1 MKSPAAAAT
10 APPRVPHVPS
20 AQSRGPAR
28 GEDAPPTAGGTV
40 ASETQL
46 RRRLAEVEMRL
57 RDIDD
62 DERRMQVHHEQELAT
77 LEKENKSLLDRLEV
91 LRMEECMSPEEARA
105 IQTHVHLA
113 QGVVAGAAPDHKGE
127 SRLLGA
133 TSAKYQQAKAVVEA
147 KRKECAQAEQ
157 QLAEARQRLA
167 ELRRRRQTLK
177 QEIFSTRASAGA
189 KMAAG
194 ERYKVQVREQLRG
207 LEEQVERE
215 QERFSGMVVEA
226 KRTRTAIDALL
237 VSQTNN
243 EKMYSRRYDALLEKR
258 REMAFLMEI
267 CNSLAEERQQ
277 VTAELQEVKAYLA
290 EENRQYEA
298 AFQELSAVADENAA
312 AQTANREKS
321 EELRRLTLQ
330 TRAEREAL
338 EVQNDET
345 KAALERQRHR
355 HVTRRLN
362 DAAVGGPYMDTSNS
376 GGGRDGG
383 EPNFIR
389 RLSDED
395 DAQSRNG
402 DDVNGVET
410 SFGSSSSSSG
420 GSSTAADG
428 HAQQIREFED
438 YFRKLADVV
447 QSDAIDDVVG
457 FIDVAADARY
467 RCFDEMNALK
477 RDIAELTAEKAVL
490 QAQLARSGT
499 SFDAAHSNG
508 AAAAVV
514 TGASSSNN
522 NANDALTVA
531 GEDAPPASP
540 TSPTACLAALAEV
553 TSIEELTAAAA
564 APAAP
569 QTVEP
574 VRRLRD
580 ASSGKGAAADT
591 AAQAAE
597 KRTERM
603 RWLLAELDE
612 VREAVG
618 QQEQQREESTAV
630 LSQVIAQ
637 VSDAFRGLGCS
648 VAELRTMTGLEG
660 VQRSTLLPC
669 LSIVEQRVEEY
680 LVAYSRGQR
689 DSSPWHARGS
699 AARTVL
705 RRPDL
710 PPKTRGECGAQ
721 VAPQQLPRSTD
732 VASMVPYIRVD
743 AANTSTL
750 EELVDERPLSDLEL
764 REVVEKKRALLRC

>member
-1 MKSPAAAAT
+1 
-10 APPRVPHVPS
+10 
-20 AQSRGPAR
+20 
-28 GEDAPPTAGGTV
+28 
-40 ASETQL
+40 
-46 RRRLAEVEMRL
+46 MRL

-62 DERRMQVHHEQELAT
+62 DERRMQVHHEQELAK
-77 LEKENKSLLDRLEV
+77 LEKENKALLDRLEA
-91 LRMEECMSPEEARA
+91 LRMEECMTPEEGWA

-113 QGVVAGAAPDHKGE
+113 QGVAAGAAPDHQGE

-298 AFQELSAVADENAA
+298 AFQELSTVADENAA

-321 EELRRLTLQ
+321 KELRRLTLQ

-338 EVQNDET
+338 EAQNDET

-383 EPNFIR
+383 ETNFIR

-438 YFRKLADVV
+438 YFRKLADIV

-490 QAQLARSGT
+490 QAQLARGGT

-508 AAAAVV
+508 AAAAAA
-514 TGASSSNN
+514 TGVSSSNN

-540 TSPTACLAALAEV
+540 TACLAALAEV

-564 APAAP
+564 AAAAP

-574 VRRLRD
+574 MRRLRD

-603 RWLLAELDE
+603 RWLLAELGE

-637 VSDAFRGLGCS
+637 VSDAFCGLGCS

-689 DSSPWHARGS
+689 DSSPRHARGS

-710 PPKTRGECGAQ
+710 PPKTRGECDVQ

-764 REVVEKKRALLRC
+764 REVAEKKRALLRC